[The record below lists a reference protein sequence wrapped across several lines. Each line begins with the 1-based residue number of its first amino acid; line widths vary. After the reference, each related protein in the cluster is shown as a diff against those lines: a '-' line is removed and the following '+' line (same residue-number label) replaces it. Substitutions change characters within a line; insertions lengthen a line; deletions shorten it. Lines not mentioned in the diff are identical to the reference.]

1 MPNSKQQQSLRSGRW
16 IMVVLISLSIGIA
29 LAPAAQGQTFQ
40 VLHSFTD
47 GADGAYPL
55 GVEMDRAGN
64 LYGPM
69 GGGGHGGVFKLSHLG
84 AGWTVSPLY
93 FFSGGS
99 DGAAPSGLTI
109 AADGTLYGTTEY
121 GGTGSCSR
129 YDIPGCGMV
138 FRLTPPASNC
148 RASYCS
154 WNKTTLYSFQGFPD
168 LQYPAAE
175 VTFDQAGN
183 FYGTAPQGGSR
194 NFGGV
199 YKLARSQGS
208 WAYSVPYSFGGGQD
222 GITPSGSL
230 VADQA
235 GNLYGTTSAGG
246 SNGGGTVFELS
257 PSGAGWA
264 ETILHSFHGTTDG
277 EDPYTGL
284 IFDPAGNLYGTTSYG
299 GPSQG
304 GTVFEL
310 SPARGFAFSVLYS
323 LPNFYGEGAESESK
337 LVRDQAGNLYGTA
350 IQGGANGGGFVFKL
364 SPVDGGW
371 IYTDLHDFA
380 FSDGAYPLG
389 DLAIDSQGNLYG
401 TTEDGGGPDCSGLG
415 CGVVWEITP

>member
-129 YDIPGCGMV
+129 YDIPGCGAV

-168 LQYPAAE
+168 LQYPAAG

-230 VADQA
+230 ARR
-235 GNLYGTTSAGG
+235 
-246 SNGGGTVFELS
+246 
-257 PSGAGWA
+257 SGWKS
-264 ETILHSFHGTTDG
+264 LRHDLRRRLQRWRHSFRVKPIGRWLGGDDSPQLPRNYRRRG
-277 EDPYTGL
+277 S
-284 IFDPAGNLYGTTSYG
+284 LYRIDLRPG
-299 GPSQG
+299 GQ
-304 GTVFEL
+304 
-310 SPARGFAFSVLYS
+310 S
-323 LPNFYGEGAESESK
+323 LRHNQLRRAQP
-337 LVRDQAGNLYGTA
+337 
-350 IQGGANGGGFVFKL
+350 
-364 SPVDGGW
+364 GW
-371 IYTDLHDFA
+371 HR
-380 FSDGAYPLG
+380 
-389 DLAIDSQGNLYG
+389 
-401 TTEDGGGPDCSGLG
+401 
-415 CGVVWEITP
+415 V